1 MSNIHRFL
9 SRRGDRRQQKVND
22 PDFPILQ
29 PQSALWQ
36 TPVSSIVSSVS
47 SLLFWRHRGSHSSS
61 SASFQD
67 DNGLVS
73 RRRSSLST
81 VCTLVETPFSL
92 DGAGS
97 IRRPRKRSASAY
109 HAPHI
114 AIASTANC
122 DIAFTLQTAPDVAPD
137 EGTFAG
143 FFVPDE
149 ESKKKRFEKDE
160 EKTV

>member
-9 SRRGDRRQQKVND
+9 SRRGDRRQQKVNNS
-22 PDFPILQ
+22 PVSQ
-29 PQSALWQ
+29 PQPPLWQ

-47 SLLFWRHRGSHSSS
+47 SFLSWRHRGSHSSS

-67 DNGLVS
+67 DNGPVS

-81 VCTLVETPFSL
+81 VCALFEPPFSL

-122 DIAFTLQTAPDVAPD
+122 DIALTLQTAPDVAPD